1 MEVKIIENLLKRK
14 NVLIKDSVDNWQEAI
29 YVSTH
34 TLVDQGY
41 VTDNYPK
48 AVIELT
54 EKHGP
59 YYIIA
64 PNVALIHALPE
75 DGVVDN
81 QIAVTM
87 LKKPVSFDADRTA
100 KLLITLAAKNS
111 SDHLN
116 ALQKIGEL
124 LMDNGKVAMLLEIE
138 DAEELYH
145 RFIE

>member
-1 MEVKIIENLLKRK
+1 MIKHLLKRE
-14 NVLIKDSVDNWQEAI
+14 NVVIKDWVDNWQEAI

-34 TLVDQGY
+34 ALVEQGY
-41 VTDNYPK
+41 VTSHYPK
-48 AVIELT
+48 AIIKLT

-59 YYIIA
+59 YYILA
-64 PNVALIHALPE
+64 PNIALIHALPE

-87 LKKPVSFDADRTA
+87 LKKPVNFDSDRTA

-116 ALQKIGEL
+116 ALKKIGEL
-124 LMDNGKVAMLLEIE
+124 LMDDRKVAMLLRIE
-138 DAEELYH
+138 DAEELY
-145 RFIE
+145 RKFTE